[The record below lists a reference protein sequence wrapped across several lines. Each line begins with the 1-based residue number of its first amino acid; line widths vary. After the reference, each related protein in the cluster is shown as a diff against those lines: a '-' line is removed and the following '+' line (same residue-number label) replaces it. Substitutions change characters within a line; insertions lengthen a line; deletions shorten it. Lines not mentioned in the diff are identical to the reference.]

1 VKYVVVN
8 VLLTKFRSRFNN
20 ILGFIGNLIAKTGVE
35 PIYLTFSSLVFALIG
50 LTILVIYR
58 SINLYILF
66 IILSSL
72 MDSLDG
78 YVARLMNKV
87 SARGAFL
94 DSTID
99 RVTDAVFIYSLTY
112 IGFNHVEVLFLLV
125 VSYLISY
132 IRARSESLGL
142 SIEGVGLIE
151 RSERVI
157 FILAIF
163 ITRLINELISR
174 VLFYILLILSILTL
188 LHRFTYVYVKL
199 DRPPHRD
206 DSSS

>member
-1 VKYVVVN
+1 MKYVVIN

-20 ILGFIGNLIAKTGVE
+20 ILGAIGKLMVKTGVE
-35 PIYLTFSSLVFALIG
+35 PVYLTFSSLVFALIG
-50 LTILVIYR
+50 LITIMFYR
-58 SINLYILF
+58 SIILYILF
-66 IILSSL
+66 LILSSL

-99 RVTDAVFIYSLTY
+99 RVSDAVFIYSLVY
-112 IGFNHVEVLFLLV
+112 IGFNHVEVVFLLI

-151 RSERVI
+151 RSERII

-163 ITRLINELISR
+163 TTYLLNELIPR
-174 VLFYILLILSILTL
+174 IIFYILLILSTVTL
-188 LHRFTYVYVKL
+188 IHRFIYAYVKL
-199 DRPPHRD
+199 GKPPHREN
-206 DSSS
+206 SSS